1 MFVERVGTVQ
11 LLEQG
16 IAILEQCGYQIRAE
30 TELGRSICCTI
41 KGQRCLI
48 LDPNQAPREQL
59 DVVLAALATEQTKRP
74 LALSPELERIL
85 DLPHTQ
91 VG

>member
-1 MFVERVGTVQ
+1 MYAERITTVD
-11 LLEQG
+11 LLDEG
-16 IAILEQCGYQIRAE
+16 IAILEQCGFQIRAE

-74 LALSPELERIL
+74 LALTPELERVL
-85 DLPHTQ
+85 DLPHKQ
-91 VG
+91 AG